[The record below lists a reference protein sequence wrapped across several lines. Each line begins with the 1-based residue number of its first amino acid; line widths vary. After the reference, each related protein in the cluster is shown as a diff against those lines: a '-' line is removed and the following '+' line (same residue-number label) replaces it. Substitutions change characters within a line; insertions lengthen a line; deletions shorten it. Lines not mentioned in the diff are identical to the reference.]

1 MLAQQLLN
9 WVTLGCLYALFAMGF
24 SLIFG
29 ILKVIHFSHGDVAMT
44 APFMSLALLPVIGV
58 SAVAPG
64 LAIVIAVILSI
75 LAVGV
80 LGWGLDR
87 TVIRRFRD
95 APPLMALVATVALG
109 IMVREAIRHL
119 YPEGSNPHAF
129 PNIVFSVAS
138 PVDGEASRSLTLAII
153 LVTAAISTLLYLFLY
168 KTKVGLRTRAVSEDP
183 IVARILGIR
192 DSQVFGSTF
201 FIASIIG
208 AVAAILMSSYV
219 GMVRFDFGIL
229 IGLLGFSAAVIGGLG
244 SMPGAIV
251 GALIIAGMETLAQ
264 SVIPGAT
271 PYRLAL
277 VFALVMVVLI
287 VRPTGLF
294 GRVLVEKV

>member
-9 WVTLGCLYALFAMGF
+9 WATMGCLYALFALGF

-44 APFMSLALLPVIGV
+44 APFLCLALLHFV
-58 SAVAPG
+58 SAPGAAPA
-64 LAIVIAVILSI
+64 L
-75 LAVGV
+75 LAVAVLVLAVVAVGG

-87 TVIRRFRD
+87 TIIRRFRD

-129 PNIVFSVAS
+129 PNIA
-138 PVDGEASRSLTLAII
+138 PGASLTGKEGAGSLALTII
-153 LVTAAISTLLYLFLY
+153 AATALISGLLYLFLY
-168 KTKVGLRTRAVSEDP
+168 RTRIGLRTRAVSEDP
-183 IVARILGIR
+183 VVARILGIK
-192 DSQVFGSTF
+192 DGQVFGATF
-201 FIASIIG
+201 FIASAIG
-208 AVAAILMSSYV
+208 ATAAVLMSSYV
-219 GMVRFDFGIL
+219 GMARFDFGIL
-229 IGLLGFSAAVIGGLG
+229 VGLLGFSAAVIGGLG

-251 GALIIAGMETLAQ
+251 GGLIIAGVETLAQ

-277 VFALVMVVLI
+277 VFGLVMLVLI

-294 GRVLVEKV
+294 GRALIEKV

>member
-58 SAVAPG
+58 SAAAPA
-64 LAIVIAVILSI
+64 LAIAVILSV

-129 PNIVFSVAS
+129 PNVVLGAAL
-138 PVDGEASRSLTLAII
+138 PVDGEASRSLTLVII
-153 LVTAAISTLLYLFLY
+153 AATAAISTLLYVFLY
-168 KTKVGLRTRAVSEDP
+168 KTRIGLRTRAVSEDP
-183 IVARILGIR
+183 TVARILGIR

-277 VFALVMVVLI
+277 VFALVMLVLI
-287 VRPTGLF
+287 IRPTGLF
-294 GRVLVEKV
+294 GRALVEKV